1 MGQTKEEFLKIIPVL
16 NGAKKAAGLMK
27 LFSRKI
33 RFELAGEEKAFT
45 LEIDKGQMKLAENG
59 AGEAD
64 IVVTGDGNA
73 FARVISAG
81 VDVTHPI
88 ARGQISITK
97 GKISEMT
104 LLNRILWSTK
114 GSA

>member
-1 MGQTKEEFLKIIPVL
+1 MGQTKEELRKIIPVL
-16 NGAKKAAGLMK
+16 NGAKKSSDLMK
-27 LFSRKI
+27 LFTRKI
-33 RFELAGEEKAFT
+33 RFELAGEEKAFN
-45 LEIDKGQMKLAENG
+45 LDIDKGQMKLTENG
-59 AGEAD
+59 AGESD

-88 ARGQISITK
+88 ARGQIRITK

-114 GSA
+114 GA